1 LIDNIGDF
9 QKVLSNGLVTRNL
22 TTSVMF
28 SYLAEDLE
36 RTSFLPGRRLGKG
49 DVRLVAGGGSAPDS
63 DLDLRRSFSR
73 NLRLPRKQLNDVFN
87 LLQLSNQDEWPIKLG
102 LKIILEYIFSV
113 LWSRSRK
120 EPELLTG
127 AGAGM
132 SKFLLRL
139 RLPAP
144 GQVVKKTQNSYCMEC
159 SM

>member
-1 LIDNIGDF
+1 
-9 QKVLSNGLVTRNL
+9 
-22 TTSVMF
+22 MF

-73 NLRLPRKQLNDVFN
+73 NLRLPRQQSNDVFN

-113 LWSRSRK
+113 LWGRSRK
-120 EPELLTG
+120 EPELL

-144 GQVVKKTQNSYCMEC
+144 GQVVKQKLKIHIVWNPACILGRYSFIKKIKKSTF
-159 SM
+159 